1 MVSDAFCLLL
11 CDTTD
16 KVQLELIQDFALPM
30 TATKIKQTADGQL
43 ILAAGV
49 YPPMVKAFSTED
61 LSLKFKR
68 HLDADVVTF
77 DVLTDDFSK
86 MVFLRADRTFEFH
99 GRAGIYY
106 KTRMP
111 IFGRDMTYHY
121 PTCDLIAVGN
131 SNLIYRLNLEQGRF
145 LRPLPGSS
153 PAINVCTLNPAS
165 GILAVGGNDGVLE
178 CWDPR
183 DRSHLAAI
191 RLDNQ
196 FLDSVGSITDSG
208 FAGTLNTNYVGDT
221 VTIERSTTSPTS
233 GITCLKFSTDG
244 IAIACGMASGH
255 ALLYDIRMNRP
266 LIEKDHQ
273 FDTPITDIHF
283 HDSSRTIISSCKK
296 IIRIWDK
303 DTAKTFCNIEPSFDI
318 NTTHVV
324 PNTGMIMVGGENP
337 RMNTYYVPDLAPAPK
352 WASFLDN
359 MTDELEADTKQ
370 AVYQDFKFVTREEL
384 ERLGVTRLI
393 GTPYLRAQAHGYFMD
408 FRLYRKIRDI
418 ARPDEYREYLKQ
430 RVREQM
436 DKKRGS
442 RISAQPAVNLGAKVN
457 QEFLDQLAHKKGAS
471 TAEKVATDSRF
482 ARMFEDPSMAIDTKS
497 EAYKRTN
504 PRPFAQ
510 QLNSFED
517 EENENG
523 DAHDEPED
531 DVMVDAYGFTD
542 EDLGRKKENGKS
554 GSDRKTNGKRSAA
567 DPISSKLVSKISGDY
582 DDEDMPPKKKMRL
595 VEASE
600 QHDSPFAASEIKRK
614 RLTQSFASRLAT
626 EDFDTTDTK
635 AMTMGPLQMTFVP
648 QADKNEKA
656 HEKEARAIRKERNK
670 ERRSIKGIRKTY

>member
-1 MVSDAFCLLL
+1 
-11 CDTTD
+11 
-16 KVQLELIQDFALPM
+16 M

-43 ILAAGV
+43 IMAAGV

-61 LSLKFKR
+61 LSMKFKR

-77 DVLTDDFSK
+77 DVLSDDFSK
-86 MVFLRADRTFEFH
+86 MIFLRADRTFEFH

-121 PTCDLIAVGN
+121 PSCDLIAVGN

-145 LRPLPGSS
+145 LRPLSGSS

-191 RLDNQ
+191 KIDDR

-208 FAGTLNTNYVGDT
+208 YAGSMNLSYHGESVAM
-221 VTIERSTTSPTS
+221 ERSTTSATS
-233 GITCLKFSTDG
+233 GITCLKFANDG
-244 IAIACGMASGH
+244 ISIALGMASGH
-255 ALLYDIRMNRP
+255 ALLYDLRMNRP

-303 DTAKTFCNIEPSFDI
+303 DTAKTFCNVEPSYDI
-318 NTTHVV
+318 NTVHVV
-324 PNTGMIMVGGENP
+324 PNTGMLMVGGENP
-337 RMNTYYVPDLAPAPK
+337 RMNTYYIPDLAPAPK
-352 WASFLDN
+352 WASFLDK
-359 MTDELEADTKQ
+359 MTDELETDAKQ
-370 AVYQDFKFVTREEL
+370 AVYQDFKFVTRDEL
-384 ERLGVTRLI
+384 ERLGITKLI
-393 GTPYLRAQAHGYFMD
+393 GTPYLRAHQHGFFMD
-408 FRLYRKIRDI
+408 FRLYRKVRDI
-418 ARPDEYREYLKQ
+418 ARPDEYRDYLKE
-430 RVREQM
+430 RVKEQM

-442 RISAQPAVNLGAKVN
+442 RISAQPAVKLGTKVN
-457 QEFLDQLAHKKGAS
+457 QDFLDQLSQKKGTGAADKLS
-471 TAEKVATDSRF
+471 ADSRF
-482 ARMFEDPSMAIDTKS
+482 SRMFEDPSMAIDTKS
-497 EAYKRTN
+497 EAYKRTH
-504 PRPFAQ
+504 PKPFAE
-510 QLNSFED
+510 QLNNFED
-517 EENENG
+517 TTTTEKPYES
-523 DAHDEPED
+523 DEMD
-531 DVMVDAYGFTD
+531 DERVVDAYGFTD
-542 EDLGRKKENGKS
+542 EDMIHKKKGDGKN
-554 GSDRKTNGKRSAA
+554 DRKSNAKRPATA
-567 DPISSKLVSKISGDY
+567 DPISSKLISKVNGDY
-582 DDEDMPPKKKMRL
+582 EDGDMPPAKKMRL

-614 RLTQSFASRLAT
+614 RLTQSFATRLAT
-626 EDFDTTDTK
+626 EDFDTTDSK

-648 QADKNEKA
+648 DADKKVKA
-656 HEKEARAIRKERNK
+656 REQEDRVVRKERNK
-670 ERRSIKGIRKTY
+670 ERRSIKGIRRTF